1 MKKFA
6 WGCGGLVAVLLL
18 VAIAVGIGGCGT
30 YNGIVAKQQQ
40 TESAWAQVENQYK
53 RRADLIPSLVETVKG
68 AANFERSTLT
78 EVVEARAAAT
88 QVRIDPA
95 NVTPEQL
102 KQFED
107 TQGRLS
113 SALSRLLV
121 SVERYP
127 ELRANANFQTL
138 QAQIEGTE
146 NRIAVERQKFNDA
159 VRTYNTAIRQFPG
172 SFVAGFGHFTPKP
185 YFQAP
190 AGSDAPPSVKF
201 DFGKG
206 TNK

>member
-6 WGCGGLVAVLLL
+6 LGCGGLVAVLLL
-18 VAIAVGIGGCGT
+18 VAVVVGMGGCGS

-40 TESAWAQVENQYK
+40 SESAWAQVENQYK

-88 QVRIDPA
+88 QVKIDPSNMA
-95 NVTPEQL
+95 PEQL

-113 SALSRLLV
+113 SALS
-121 SVERYP
+121 
-127 ELRANANFQTL
+127 
-138 QAQIEGTE
+138 
-146 NRIAVERQKFNDA
+146 
-159 VRTYNTAIRQFPG
+159 
-172 SFVAGFGHFTPKP
+172 
-185 YFQAP
+185 
-190 AGSDAPPSVKF
+190 
-201 DFGKG
+201 
-206 TNK
+206 